1 MVVSTNSMTM
11 QKMIKLK
18 NVTTNVCHT
27 QIEIGFHVQNF
38 PALVIFGVC
47 DKRWN
52 LFKIQMFQQ

>member
-1 MVVSTNSMTM
+1 MTM

-27 QIEIGFHVQNF
+27 QIEIGFYVQNF